1 MFVAC
6 INNSLLGSCFPV
18 NSTDEGISHI
28 KRLAK
33 LRLDRELTPD
43 EIAEIENDLS
53 ILNDSDPDNVWSYS
67 LGMVNDE

>member
-1 MFVAC
+1 
-6 INNSLLGSCFPV
+6 
-18 NSTDEGISHI
+18 
-28 KRLAK
+28 
-33 LRLDRELTPD
+33 LTPD